1 MPSIEHSVRDQNVI
15 EHMLSYCDQLQGTLQ
30 EIEYDQNR
38 FLASH
43 TYQNAAAMCILQLGE
58 LAKQLSDGFLTQY
71 PEIPWRIMART
82 RDHYA
87 HHYGDMDFSLVWET
101 AIRDVPVIQ
110 NFCSE
115 FLADK

>member
-43 TYQNAAAMCILQLGE
+43 THQKAAAMCILQRGE
-58 LAKQLSDGFLTQY
+58 LAKQLSDGFLIQY

>member
-58 LAKQLSDGFLTQY
+58 LAKQLSDGFLTQ
-71 PEIPWRIMART
+71 
-82 RDHYA
+82 
-87 HHYGDMDFSLVWET
+87 
-101 AIRDVPVIQ
+101 
-110 NFCSE
+110 
-115 FLADK
+115 